1 MPSVRAKRSPPVFPN
16 PSVAVTPL
24 YCENCAQ
31 VIFVVLIV
39 ITPSFVHT
47 QPVSAQTVPSF
58 TIQKLPFL
66 KSEPIASVGL
76 YKVKLPPATDCT

>member
-1 MPSVRAKRSPPVFPN
+1 MPALIKTSPAVDELLTEILSLIIFVVVPSVRAKRSPPVFPN

-39 ITPSFVHT
+39 DFVWK
-47 QPVSAQTVPSF
+47 VPR
-58 TIQKLPFL
+58 TNIEQ
-66 KSEPIASVGL
+66 V
-76 YKVKLPPATDCT
+76 